1 MDLLDYIAAQQ
12 ARDEGLQRVTDHGE
26 DYHARALSLI
36 PGLRTVIGATF
47 QGEDIRA
54 ALIDLIGH
62 PHSHKLWGSI
72 IRVAVKRGLIEGTGE
87 YRACRSVR
95 THAHPTQVYAWPR

>member
-1 MDLLDYIAAQQ
+1 VDLLDYLAAQQ

-26 DYHARALSLI
+26 DYHARALALI
-36 PGLRTVIGATF
+36 PTLRSAIGDTF

-54 ALIDLIGH
+54 ALVERIGH
-62 PHSHKLWGSI
+62 PHSHKIWGAI
-72 IRVAVKRGLIEGTGE
+72 IRTAVKREIIIGTGE

-95 THAHPTQVYAWPR
+95 THAHPTQVYAWP